1 MERQQYVKALRQE
14 PPARPPAHRAAS
26 FRCIEAKERK
36 IFGGLERSYRNQW
49 EPFPGPS
56 VIILERTNNRLP
68 PSMANS
74 MSDEELM
81 AQVRSGVG
89 EMLGVLFERYHVPL
103 FNFYL
108 KLTGDRTAS
117 EDLVQEVFFR
127 ILKYRQSYRPETPF
141 RAWMYQI
148 ARNARVDLL
157 RKRRPETEYEPEM
170 TPAVAPVDTAQQSQE
185 AQLLHS
191 ALMQISEDKREV
203 LVLSRFQD
211 LKYEEIAQL
220 MGCEV
225 ATVKTRVHRALQDL
239 KEIFQQLEGGKALR
253 GKGRQG
259 RWPTPGS
266 VQ

>member
-1 MERQQYVKALRQE
+1 MAPDRLLFV
-14 PPARPPAHRAAS
+14 
-26 FRCIEAKERK
+26 
-36 IFGGLERSYRNQW
+36 
-49 EPFPGPS
+49 EPFQLS
-56 VIILERTNNRLP
+56 AVIILERTNNRLP
-68 PSMANS
+68 PQMANS

-108 KLTGDRTAS
+108 KLTGDRPAS

-127 ILKYRQSYRPETPF
+127 ILKYRHSYSRKRLPRLDVPDRPQRPC
-141 RAWMYQI
+141 R
-148 ARNARVDLL
+148 LL
-157 RKRRPETEYEPEM
+157 RKRRPETSREPEM
-170 TPAVAPVDTAQQSQE
+170 SPSVAPVDTAQQSQD
-185 AQLLHS
+185 ALLLHS

-220 MGCEV
+220 LGCEV

-239 KEIFQQLEGGKALR
+239 RQIFQQLESGKALR

-259 RWPTPGS
+259 TWPPPGVCNELRRNWRTFTRLS
-266 VQ
+266 TGQT

>member
-1 MERQQYVKALRQE
+1 
-14 PPARPPAHRAAS
+14 
-26 FRCIEAKERK
+26 
-36 IFGGLERSYRNQW
+36 
-49 EPFPGPS
+49 
-56 VIILERTNNRLP
+56 
-68 PSMANS
+68 MANS

-108 KLTGDRTAS
+108 KLTGERTTS

-127 ILKYRQSYRPETPF
+127 ILKYRHSYRPETAF

-157 RKRRPETEYEPEM
+157 RKRRPETSLEPEM
-170 TPAVAPVDTAQQSQE
+170 SPSVVPVDTAQQSQE
-185 AQLLHS
+185 ALLLHS

-203 LVLSRFQD
+203 LILSRFQD

-220 MGCEV
+220 LGCPLN
-225 ATVKTRVHRALQDL
+225 TAL
-239 KEIFQQLEGGKALR
+239 GRMHKAMIKLR
-253 GKGRQG
+253 
-259 RWPTPGS
+259 S
-266 VQ
+266 MMDD

>member
-1 MERQQYVKALRQE
+1 LKGQ
-14 PPARPPAHRAAS
+14 
-26 FRCIEAKERK
+26 I
-36 IFGGLERSYRNQW
+36 
-49 EPFPGPS
+49 
-56 VIILERTNNRLP
+56 NRLP
-68 PSMANS
+68 PPMANS

-81 AQVRSGVG
+81 AQVRNGVG

-127 ILKYRQSYRPETPF
+127 ILKYRHSYRPETAF

-157 RKRRPETEYEPEM
+157 RKRRPETEYEAEM
-170 TPAVAPVDTAQQSQE
+170 SPVVAPIDTAQQSQE

-211 LKYEEIAQL
+211 LKYEEIAQM

-239 KEIFQQLEGGKALR
+239 KEIFHQLESGKALR

-259 RWPTPGS
+259 RWPAPGS

>member
-1 MERQQYVKALRQE
+1 MM
-14 PPARPPAHRAAS
+14 
-26 FRCIEAKERK
+26 
-36 IFGGLERSYRNQW
+36 
-49 EPFPGPS
+49 
-56 VIILERTNNRLP
+56 TT
-68 PSMANS
+68 

-81 AQVRSGVG
+81 ARVRSGIG
-89 EMLGVLFERYHVPL
+89 EVLGLLFERYQAPL

-108 KLTGDRTAS
+108 KLTGDRTVS

-127 ILKYRQSYRPETPF
+127 ILKYRQTYRTETPF

-157 RKRRPETEYEPEM
+157 RKRRPETEFEPEM
-170 TPAVAPVDTAQQSQE
+170 APAVVPVDTAQQSQE
-185 AQLLHS
+185 ALLLHS

-225 ATVKTRVHRALQDL
+225 ATVKTRVHRALQEL
-239 KEIFQQLEGGKALR
+239 RQIFQQLESGKPLR
-253 GKGRQG
+253 GKGPQG
-259 RWPTPGS
+259 AWPSPGS

>member
-1 MERQQYVKALRQE
+1 
-14 PPARPPAHRAAS
+14 
-26 FRCIEAKERK
+26 
-36 IFGGLERSYRNQW
+36 
-49 EPFPGPS
+49 
-56 VIILERTNNRLP
+56 
-68 PSMANS
+68 
-74 MSDEELM
+74 M

-108 KLTGDRTAS
+108 KLTGERTVS

-127 ILKYRQSYRPETPF
+127 ILKYRHSYRPETAF

-157 RKRRPETEYEPEM
+157 RKRRPETAFEPEM
-170 TPAVAPVDTAQQSQE
+170 APAIAPVDTAQQSQE
-185 AQLLHS
+185 ALLLHS

-220 MGCEV
+220 LGCEV

-239 KEIFQQLEGGKALR
+239 KEIFQQLESGKALR

-259 RWPTPGS
+259 RWPAPGS